1 MKLKTLQNYFNLY
14 KGVIINMI
22 TTEFIVTWQT
32 TRKREKGKT
41 YSHVFTDLEKARAFK
56 KEEENI
62 KKL

>member
-1 MKLKTLQNYFNLY
+1 
-14 KGVIINMI
+14 MI

-41 YSHVFTDLEKARAFK
+41 YSHVFTDLEKARSFK
-56 KEEENI
+56 KDEENI

>member
-1 MKLKTLQNYFNLY
+1 
-14 KGVIINMI
+14 MI